1 VVQLEDNSVAP
12 SPVQVEVPDRA
23 GFSVVQGS
31 GSNLDG
37 EKAMYVDGVHVGVTE
52 VGKEEV
58 LELGWLRS

>member
-1 VVQLEDNSVAP
+1 MEDNSVAP
-12 SPVQVEVPDRA
+12 SPIQVEVPNSA
-23 GFSVVQGS
+23 GFFIVQGS

-37 EKAMYVDGVHVGVTE
+37 EKAMDVDGGLVGVTE